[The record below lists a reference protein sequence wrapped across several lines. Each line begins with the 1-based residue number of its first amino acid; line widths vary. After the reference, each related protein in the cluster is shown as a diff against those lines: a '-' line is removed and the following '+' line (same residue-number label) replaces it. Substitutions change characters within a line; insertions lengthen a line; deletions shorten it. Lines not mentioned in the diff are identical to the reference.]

1 MSVNAKMNVSL
12 TKWARLNV
20 GTRFT
25 RTEYGKPTKMG
36 SAFFE
41 DMPRQTWPVLPIYDS
56 NGYLF
61 GNSNP
66 ILALQ
71 DGGRTTSQTDYMYR
85 SWGWCWSLLRIG

>member
-1 MSVNAKMNVSL
+1 MNYYVSGNILDQNGLLKVNQEKFQRMSVNAKMNVSL

-66 ILALQ
+66 ILAL
-71 DGGRTTSQTDYMYR
+71 
-85 SWGWCWSLLRIG
+85 